1 LFRQWAGATVAAA
14 LTGTGLSGSATA
26 RAPRLESLVVLTH
39 ALQGPP
45 RHYYL
50 DYVLDLWRAERRRVV
65 IHQGLAEPPAAAA
78 ALLHVDLTVCP
89 EPYRALARR
98 YPLALNLYPA
108 SLAKRAVS
116 RNLLGRDDAYD
127 GPVIVKTDLNA
138 GGLPEQRLALAR
150 RSGARRALAAAW
162 RGMPPWLGGPP
173 TGGRYRVYARKRD
186 VPAAVW
192 DRSALVVERLLLDR
206 VAVDGRQLCGV
217 RQWFCLGERGLVLTY
232 RGPSPCLRWK
242 TTTLIE
248 PLSDAVPEAIR
259 ARRRELGLDFGK
271 LDFVVADGEAH
282 LLDANRTP
290 FLGGPPWSETTDRI
304 CRTLAAGLD
313 DYAD

>member
-1 LFRQWAGATVAAA
+1 MGGDVTSSGRAGSVTAGVA
-14 LTGTGLSGSATA
+14 
-26 RAPRLESLVVLTH
+26 RIESLVVLTH

-50 DYVLDLWRAERRRVV
+50 DYVLDIWRAEGRRVLV
-65 IHQGLAEPPAAAA
+65 HQGLDAAPPAAA
-78 ALLHVDLTVCP
+78 ALLHIDLTVCP
-89 EPYRALARR
+89 EPYRALAQR
-98 YPLALNLYPA
+98 YPLALNLRPA
-108 SLAKRAVS
+108 SLAKRVVS
-116 RNLLGRDDAYD
+116 RNLVTRDDAYD
-127 GPVIVKTDLNA
+127 GPVIVKTDLNS
-138 GGLPEQRLALAR
+138 GGLPEQRLAL
-150 RSGARRALAAAW
+150 SGRGAPRRALAAV
-162 RGMPPWLGGPP
+162 RRRLPLRLGGLPVG
-173 TGGRYRVYARKRD
+173 TRYRVFPRKRD

-192 DRSALVVERLLLDR
+192 SQPALAVERLLLDR
-206 VAVDGRQLCGV
+206 GARDVRQLCGV

-232 RGPSPCLRWK
+232 RGPSPCLRWN

>member
-1 LFRQWAGATVAAA
+1 LAATGQA
-14 LTGTGLSGSATA
+14 SGGTA
-26 RAPRLESLVVLTH
+26 RAARLDSLVVLSH

-50 DYVLDLWRAERRRVV
+50 SYLLDLWRAEGRRVV
-65 IHQGLAEPPAAAA
+65 LHQGLGEPPPAAA

-89 EPYRALARR
+89 EEYRALAAR
-98 YPLALNLYPA
+98 YPLALNRHPA
-108 SLAKRAVS
+108 SLAKRVVS
-116 RNLLGRDDAYD
+116 RNLVARDDAYE

-138 GGLPEQRLALAR
+138 GGLPEQRLALAG
-150 RSGARRALAAAW
+150 RSGARRAMVAA
-162 RGMPPWLGGPP
+162 RRRLPLWLGGLPVG
-173 TGGRYRVYARKRD
+173 TRYRIYPRKQE

-192 DRSALVVERLLLDR
+192 SQPALVVERLLLDR
-206 VAVDGRQLCGV
+206 VAVDGRRLCGV
-217 RQWFCLGERGLVLTY
+217 RQWFCLGGRGLVLTY
-232 RGPSPCLRWK
+232 RGVAPCLRWD

-271 LDFVVADGEAH
+271 LDFVVVDGEAH